1 MSFITSPGVI
11 TPPLTAGGIAY
22 GTGSQAKV
30 TSAGT
35 VGQVLT
41 SDGAGVPI
49 FTTPSSVTFPVT
61 VPQGGTN
68 LTTLTANN
76 VILGNG
82 TSAPT
87 FVAPGSSGNV
97 LTSNGTTWAS
107 ANPSTGALF
116 LLATVNAA
124 GAATANFT
132 TQITSTYDMYM
143 ITAQGVSLGSGANY
157 AAMRF
162 FVNSVIRTTSY
173 GLAALYMDSSA
184 GILNRGV
191 NNQDRMDFTNATNL
205 NVGGV
210 FYIYKGN
217 TVDHP
222 TTTFNISGGDTPAV
236 SYLGGGT
243 LNANVQING
252 IRLFTQGGV
261 FDSAIFRL
269 YGIAVL

>member
-11 TPPLTAGGIAY
+11 VPPLTAGGVAY

-41 SDGAGVPI
+41 SAGAGVPI

-87 FVAPGSSGNV
+87 FVAPGTSGNV
-97 LTSNGTTWAS
+97 LASNGTTWQS
-107 ANPSTGALF
+107 ATPSSGALT

-124 GAATANFT
+124 GAATADFT

-143 ITAQGVSLGSGANY
+143 ITAQGVSLGGGASY

-162 FVNSVIRTTSY
+162 FVNSVIRATSY
-173 GLAALYMDSSA
+173 GIAALYMDSS
-184 GILNRGV
+184 GINNRGV
-191 NNQDRMDFTNATNL
+191 NNQNRMDFTNATNQ

-210 FYIYKGN
+210 FYIYRGN
-217 TVDHP
+217 TVDHA
-222 TTTFNISGGDTPAV
+222 TTTFNISGGDGVAV

-243 LNANVQING
+243 LNDNVQING
-252 IRLFTQGGV
+252 IRLFAESGT
-261 FDSAIFRL
+261 FTSALFRL
-269 YGIAVL
+269 YGIAKT